1 MKNVFIKP
9 LSTQEEVKQLDLFR
23 REYMAAD
30 LELPHDFFTADGAV
44 DTAVATKNNKM
55 IASLTGIK
63 SIVLDPFIHDPS
75 AEATDLLFALVKM
88 ETALT
93 YNAQKYGAVDAYIAV
108 PRQLKKYIHL
118 LENYGWQETVQN
130 CVVMRRPLRPDVV
143 PLLGLERDA
152 AETAQKAQ
160 QLKETSTPV
169 E

>member
-1 MKNVFIKP
+1 MKQVFVKP
-9 LSTQEEVKQLDLFR
+9 LISLEEVKQLDLFR

-30 LELPHDFFTADGAV
+30 LEVPHDFFTADGAV
-44 DTAVATKNNKM
+44 DTSVATKNNKM

-75 AEATDLLFALVKM
+75 AEPTDLLFGLIKM

-93 YNAQKYGAVDAYIAV
+93 YNAQKWGAVDAYIAI
-108 PRQLKKYIHL
+108 PRQLKKYIRL

-143 PLLGLERDA
+143 PLLGPERDA
-152 AETAQKAQ
+152 AEAARKAQ
-160 QLKETSTPV
+160 ESEVSVTPV